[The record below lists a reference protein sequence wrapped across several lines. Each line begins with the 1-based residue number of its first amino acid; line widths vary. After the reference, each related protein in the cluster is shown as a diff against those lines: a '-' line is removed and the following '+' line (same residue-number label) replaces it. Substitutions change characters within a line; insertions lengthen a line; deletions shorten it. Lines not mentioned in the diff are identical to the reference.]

1 MAGFILG
8 FDEKDLPLQPK
19 PHRTASIY
27 ASYVFFNDLSLQPP
41 PPHTHTVERY
51 PFLRKLMLKGTF
63 M

>member
-41 PPHTHTVERY
+41 PIHTQ
-51 PFLRKLMLKGTF
+51 LRDILS
-63 M
+63 